1 MTQARQE
8 QRLNSFLTAENL
20 STVDEDRFANPPPL
34 ASIFKRNDTRHVV
47 VHAHTGRIPPYRY
60 RFAPLTL
67 LRLPAFDLVVN
78 REGLKEHRAKWI
90 PSPKSYPTSTR
101 DALQPSIA
109 QQHLLLPSGGLVA
122 TFLAIAA

>member
-47 VHAHTGRIPPYRY
+47 VHARTGRIPPYGID
-60 RFAPLTL
+60 
-67 LRLPAFDLVVN
+67 LR
-78 REGLKEHRAKWI
+78 R
-90 PSPKSYPTSTR
+90 SPFCAY
-101 DALQPSIA
+101 QPSIW
-109 QQHLLLPSGGLVA
+109 SSIVKD
-122 TFLAIAA
+122 